1 MPKIYIWALLKE
13 TSAALKLA
21 TSSRKPND
29 LFVAEFLLTER
40 APSSR
45 KTYKHWME
53 ASICLNLILIRSQL
67 QVLQSFKID
76 ELFRINNFWILI
88 YDTSWYVQLRNNM
101 ANL

>member
-1 MPKIYIWALLKE
+1 MLFDLFGYYIILYNNSFDVENMNLFVIIAQGAKELPKIYIWALLKE
-13 TSAALKLA
+13 TWAALKLA

-53 ASICLNLILIRSQL
+53 AS
-67 QVLQSFKID
+67 
-76 ELFRINNFWILI
+76 
-88 YDTSWYVQLRNNM
+88 Y
-101 ANL
+101 A